1 MPPCLGRPVR
11 VSVSVHMSSVRPSS
25 DRRPVG
31 IRCPRVRC
39 PVSGV
44 GVRCPV
50 RASGIHV
57 YFVRTGEFVERL
69 GAAASHTSRDRLGR

>member
-39 PVSGV
+39 PV
-44 GVRCPV
+44 

-69 GAAASHTSRDRLGR
+69 GAAGSHTSRDRLGR